1 LDRPK
6 IDSAFEP
13 KYPVDWYNRTKAD
26 KLTSNLPQIYKELSF
41 FQTPLGIFVKIL
53 AIGGLRMG
61 YWLGPH
67 PLPLSVAERGFAKTE
82 AKIGAEVRRWYQASS
97 PPSSRH
103 PCLPSQRHGERDGV
117 RLLHFIHIA
126 SAAKI
131 P

>member
-1 LDRPK
+1 MSQGVAVDGTSLDRAK

-41 FQTPLGIFVKIL
+41 FQTPLDIFVKIF
-53 AIGGLRMG
+53 AIGACGWG
-61 YWLGPH
+61 YFSLFVEG
-67 PLPLSVAERGFAKTE
+67 
-82 AKIGAEVRRWYQASS
+82 
-97 PPSSRH
+97 
-103 PCLPSQRHGERDGV
+103 CLP
-117 RLLHFIHIA
+117 HIA